1 MKFTPMPNNHHSSLG
16 QLCIDLRQRH
26 ESTKSWRDTAEPYG
40 IFPSM
45 ARMLANGYEPGY
57 KIRKKLNLP
66 TVVPVEVC
74 PDCGKAPLAKHHR
87 CNGKPPRPRR
97 PRLAIR
103 LDDPHSA
110 ARSIRRHMTKD
121 NIKALLLELSNSL

>member
-1 MKFTPMPNNHHSSLG
+1 MKFTPPPRLHQHALG
-16 QLCIDLRQRH
+16 QLCIELQQRH
-26 ESTKSWRDTAEPYG
+26 ESTKSWRDAAEPYG

-66 TVVPVEVC
+66 AVVPVEVC
-74 PDCGKAPLAKHHR
+74 PTCGEAPLAKHHR
-87 CNGKPPRPRR
+87 CNGRPPRPRR

-103 LDDPHSA
+103 LDDPASA
-110 ARSIRRHMTKD
+110 ARSIRRHMTGD
-121 NIKALLLELSNSL
+121 NIKALLAELED